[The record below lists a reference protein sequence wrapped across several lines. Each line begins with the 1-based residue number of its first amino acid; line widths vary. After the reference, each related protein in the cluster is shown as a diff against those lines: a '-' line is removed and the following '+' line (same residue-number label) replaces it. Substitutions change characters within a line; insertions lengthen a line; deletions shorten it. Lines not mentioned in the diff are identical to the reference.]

1 MKSRKVVLA
10 VVLSLALISIA
21 LVAGAVALLLV
32 DKQVPGALWSLAGV
46 SVGSLATMLTSTSST
61 VAKTEIDPAL
71 LAAAVPTVITNF
83 SGPTGAGP
91 TGATGAV
98 PLAGKLPS

>member
-10 VVLSLALISIA
+10 VVLSLAFISIA

-61 VAKTEIDPAL
+61 ISKAEVDPDL
-71 LAAAVPTVITNF
+71 LAAAPTVITNF
-83 SGPTGAGP
+83 SGPSGP
-91 TGATGAV
+91 TGALPG
-98 PLAGKLPS
+98 AGKLPS

>member
-10 VVLSLALISIA
+10 VVLSLAFISIA

-61 VAKTEIDPAL
+61 ISKAEVDPAL
-71 LAAAVPTVITNF
+71 LSAVPTVITNF
-83 SGPTGAGP
+83 SGPSGP
-91 TGATGAV
+91 TGATGAL
-98 PLAGKLPS
+98 PGAGKLPS